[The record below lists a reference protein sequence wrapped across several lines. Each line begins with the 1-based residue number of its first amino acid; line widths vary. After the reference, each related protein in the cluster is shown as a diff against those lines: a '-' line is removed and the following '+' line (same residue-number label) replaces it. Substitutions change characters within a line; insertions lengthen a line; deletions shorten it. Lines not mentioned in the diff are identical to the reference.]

1 MPRSYRS
8 GLVTGLALSL
18 GAMLLSPVLRPALAR
33 WGRPATKAVL
43 KGGLVAF
50 AAGRERVA
58 EASET
63 LSDMLAEAQFE
74 LASEQAAQAP
84 QQPETRAPLSPE
96 PPGGTSPS
104 PG

>member
-1 MPRSYRS
+1 MPRSYRN

-18 GAMLLSPVLRPALAR
+18 GAMLLAPVLRPAVTR

-43 KGGLVAF
+43 KGGLVAV

-74 LASEQAAQAP
+74 LAAEQAAQTPAK
-84 QQPETRAPLSPE
+84 PE
-96 PPGGTSPS
+96 PPATAAPP

>member
-18 GAMLLSPVLRPALAR
+18 GAMLLAPVLRPALAR

-43 KGGLVAF
+43 KGGLVAL

-74 LASEQAAQAP
+74 LAAEQADQAP
-84 QQPETRAPLSPE
+84 PKPE
-96 PPGGTSPS
+96 PPGAAPPA

>member
-1 MPRSYRS
+1 
-8 GLVTGLALSL
+8 LVTGLALSL
-18 GAMLLSPVLRPALAR
+18 SAMLLSPILRPALAR

-74 LASEQAAQAP
+74 LATEQATEAP
-84 QQPETRAPLSPE
+84 QQPEAHAPPKPE
-96 PPGGTSPS
+96 APGAAPPS